1 MADTK
6 GMTEVE
12 IRSAIDRRVL
22 EIKREEGDY
31 LTAGYRAWNEYYQR
45 HRRGSKESLKEFKR
59 RIMTAGQKAT
69 DPPISRVRRS
79 PRPQR
84 SGRKASRPDQQTE
97 RVRQLVEDV
106 NDDGDDAYNRTVDYD
121 RRVGDN

>member
-1 MADTK
+1 MANIK
-6 GMTEVE
+6 GMAEVE

-22 EIKREEGDY
+22 EIKREGDY
-31 LTAGYRAWNEYYQR
+31 QTAGYRAWNEYYEMY
-45 HRRGSKESLKEFKR
+45 RGPKESLKEFKR

-69 DPPISRVRRS
+69 DPPISQVRRS

-106 NDDGDDAYNRTVDYD
+106 NEDDAFDRAIRYD
-121 RRVGDN
+121 KRVGD